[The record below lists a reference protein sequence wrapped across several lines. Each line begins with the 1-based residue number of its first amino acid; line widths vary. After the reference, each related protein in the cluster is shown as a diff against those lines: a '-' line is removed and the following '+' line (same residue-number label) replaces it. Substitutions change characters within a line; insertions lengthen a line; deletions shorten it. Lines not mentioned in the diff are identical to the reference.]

1 MEREL
6 VTGTGVALVS
16 CLGFIVFGLSFS
28 IYVLLCTHRHETN
41 ILKAKIVNLNSVIE
55 NTTRNYETVVHDFR
69 ELYRDKAR
77 LEVNYNEL
85 LMIKDALQEKWGRS
99 QICINQMRE
108 QLQGKGRVSA
118 QDLVSSD
125 NPSIPSV
132 NKGSEIVE
140 VVRID
145 IDPPMV
151 PSPFEPLLMNPM
163 DSLVFVI
170 FIFFVFTLLTYVVIR
185 AAKTLLRTNNFV
197 RINSIDNTSVSQ
209 EHPYHLV
216 DPSPWPLLGS
226 LGALTSTIGAVMY
239 MHSFTG
245 DKILLTLGLGLIL
258 YTMFVWWRDVTCEST
273 YEGNHTKVV

>member
-6 VTGTGVALVS
+6 ELFTGANILLIV
-16 CLGFIVFGLSFS
+16 CLGFIVSGLSFGFCA
-28 IYVLLCTHRHETN
+28 LCSHRHETN
-41 ILKAKIVNLNSVIE
+41 ILKAKVVNLKSIIE
-55 NTTRNYETVVHDFR
+55 NSTRNYGTVVQSYR
-69 ELYRDKAR
+69 EVYRDKAR
-77 LEVNYNEL
+77 LEVNNNEFV
-85 LMIKDALQEKWGRS
+85 MRIDALQENCRIK
-99 QICINQMRE
+99 QICIDQLRE
-108 QLQGKGRVSA
+108 QLQGRVSA

-163 DSLVFVI
+163 DFLVFVI
-170 FIFFVFTLLTYVVIR
+170 FILFVFTLLTYVVIR
-185 AAKTLLRTNNFV
+185 AAKTLLCTNNFV